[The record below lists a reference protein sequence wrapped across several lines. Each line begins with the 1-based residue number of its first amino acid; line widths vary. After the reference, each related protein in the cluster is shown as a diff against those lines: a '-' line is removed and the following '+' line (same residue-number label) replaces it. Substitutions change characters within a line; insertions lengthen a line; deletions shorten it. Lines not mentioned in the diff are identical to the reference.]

1 VASVFF
7 RTKLGTTEELTAA
20 PGQPLTDVLRRHGIP
35 VNAVLTW
42 RNGSIVAEETTAVG
56 ASDVIE
62 VRQVRHYDL
71 DVLRRPRRQTY
82 GAPSPVYAKTVL
94 FDSNGAIELRTEQ
107 LDGPGFINYV
117 EETFAQS
124 VLSHDVMR
132 AGDKVVVGLSGGR
145 DSVAYLTLLER
156 TRDRLPAVDMT
167 AVTITGLPDWEEP
180 ATFAAAR
187 EAGARLGV
195 DQVMVTAADVERVFR
210 LRGQFV
216 DAMNQ
221 IVSSESS
228 HLTMVIGHQV
238 LRRMLEE
245 EARSRGAGV
254 VAFGFNADDLVSTM
268 VTWFTSG
275 FRMGGIPAREI
286 GGLRYVFPLYRITK
300 KELTLYLEL
309 VAPELNRQGTPGRF
323 TTGPD
328 DRSMSYAL
336 TDHLFDLW
344 PGIDYYLFAAFQNM
358 QRYMFPL
365 VEATCRACG
374 GTYLPQEGVHNA
386 PDMCDVCDFFA
397 RRELS
402 TVSLPECRGTK
413 SISPRTT
420 GPTPT
425 PNTQPSE
432 PRRRSATWPGC

>member
-1 VASVFF
+1 MTSVFF
-7 RTKLGTTEELTAA
+7 RNKLGTTEELAAA
-20 PGQPLTDVLRRHGIP
+20 PGQPLADVLHRHGIP
-35 VNAVLTW
+35 LNAVLSW
-42 RNGSIVAEETTAVG
+42 RGGKVVAEETTVTEPD
-56 ASDVIE
+56 DVIE

-71 DVLRRPRRQTY
+71 GVLRTPRQQTY
-82 GAPSPVYAKTVL
+82 GVPNPVYAKTVL
-94 FDSNGAIELRTEQ
+94 FDTKGALERKTEQ
-107 LDGPGFINYV
+107 FDAAGFIRYV
-117 EETFAQS
+117 EEAFVQS
-124 VLSHDVMR
+124 VLSHGVMR

-156 TRDRLPAVDMT
+156 TRERLPPVDMT

-187 EAGARLGV
+187 EAGQRLGV
-195 DQVMVTAADVERVFR
+195 HQVIVTADDVERVFR

-216 DAMNQ
+216 DAMND
-221 IVSSESS
+221 VVAGEGS

-245 EARSRGAGV
+245 EAKHAGAGV
-254 VAFGFNADDLVSTM
+254 VAFGFNADDLVASM

-275 FRMGGIPAREI
+275 FRMGGIPVREF

-328 DRSMSYAL
+328 ERSLSYAM

-344 PGIDYYLFAAFQNM
+344 PGIDYYLFTAFQNM
-358 QRYMFPL
+358 QRYMFPF
-365 VEATCRACG
+365 VEAGCRGCG
-374 GTYLPQEGVHNA
+374 GTYLLQEGMSNA
-386 PDMCDVCDFFA
+386 PDLCDVCDFFA

-402 TVSLPECRGTK
+402 TVR
-413 SISPRTT
+413 
-420 GPTPT
+420 
-425 PNTQPSE
+425 
-432 PRRRSATWPGC
+432 

>member
-1 VASVFF
+1 MASVFF
-7 RTKLGTTEELTAA
+7 RTKLGTTEELSAV

-42 RNGSIVAEETTAVG
+42 RNGRIVAEETTTVG
-56 ASDVIE
+56 SSDVIE

-82 GAPSPVYAKTVL
+82 GTPSPVYGKPVL
-94 FDSNGAIELRTEQ
+94 FDTNGTLEHRTEQ
-107 LDGPGFINYV
+107 LDEPGFINYV
-117 EETFAQS
+117 EEAFAQS
-124 VLSHDVMR
+124 VLSHGVMR

-156 TRDRLPAVDMT
+156 TRDRLPPIDMT

-195 DQVMVTAADVERVFR
+195 DQVMVTAADVERVFK
-210 LRGQFV
+210 LKGQFV

-221 IVSSESS
+221 IVASEYS

-254 VAFGFNADDLVSTM
+254 VAFGFNADDLVGSL

-275 FRMGGIPAREI
+275 YRMGGIPVRET

-328 DRSMSYAL
+328 ERSMSYAL

-344 PGIDYYLFAAFQNM
+344 PGIDYYLFAAFENM

-374 GTYLPQEGVHNA
+374 GVYLPQEGVHNA
-386 PDMCDVCDFFA
+386 PDMCDVCDLFA

-402 TVSLPECRGTK
+402 TVSLRPCRGTK
-413 SISPRTT
+413 IISPRTT
-420 GPTPT
+420 GPMPT
-425 PNTQPSE
+425 PNTPPSE
-432 PRRRSATWPGC
+432 LQPRSATWPGC

>member
-1 VASVFF
+1 MTSVFF
-7 RTKLGTTEELTAA
+7 RTKLGTTEELAATA
-20 PGQPLTDVLRRHGIP
+20 GQPLVDVLRRHGIP
-35 VNAVLTW
+35 VNAVLSW
-42 RNGSIVAEETTAVG
+42 RNGKVVSEDTTVVEPD
-56 ASDVIE
+56 DVIE

-71 DVLRRPRRQTY
+71 DVLRKPQRQVY
-82 GAPSPVYAKTVL
+82 GVPEPVYSKTIL
-94 FDSNGAIELRTEQ
+94 FDTLGALERRTEQ
-107 LDGPGFINYV
+107 LDAAGFVQYI
-117 EETFAQS
+117 EETFVQS
-124 VLSHDVMR
+124 VLSHGVMR

-156 TRDRLPAVDMT
+156 TRERLPALDMT

-187 EAGARLGV
+187 ESGERLGV
-195 DQVMVTAADVERVFR
+195 HQVIVTAADVERVFK
-210 LRGQFV
+210 LRGPFV
-216 DAMNQ
+216 DAMNE
-221 IVSSESS
+221 IVAGEGN

-245 EARSRGAGV
+245 EAKSRGAGV
-254 VAFGFNADDLVSTM
+254 VAFGFNADDLVATM

-275 FRMGGIPAREI
+275 FRMGGIPVREI
-286 GGLRYVFPLYRITK
+286 GDLRYVFPLYRITK

-328 DRSMSYAL
+328 ERSMSYGI

-344 PGIDYYLFAAFQNM
+344 PGIDYYLFSAFETM

-365 VEATCRACG
+365 LEATCRGCG
-374 GTYLPQEGVHNA
+374 GLYLLQEGIANA
-386 PDMCDVCDFFA
+386 PDLCDVCDFFA

-402 TVSLPECRGTK
+402 TVS
-413 SISPRTT
+413 
-420 GPTPT
+420 
-425 PNTQPSE
+425 
-432 PRRRSATWPGC
+432 

>member
-1 VASVFF
+1 MTVASVFF
-7 RTKLGTTEELTAA
+7 RNKLGTTEELAA
-20 PGQPLTDVLRRHGIP
+20 PAGQPLTDVLLRNGIP

-42 RNGSIVAEETTAVG
+42 RNGKIVAEETTVVEPG
-56 ASDVIE
+56 DVIE

-71 DVLRRPRRQTY
+71 DVLRKPKRQVY
-82 GAPSPVYAKTVL
+82 GAPDPVYCKSVL
-94 FDSNGAIELRTEQ
+94 FDTMGSLERRTEQ
-107 LDGPGFINYV
+107 FDSVGFVKYV
-117 EETFAQS
+117 EETFVQS
-124 VLSHDVMR
+124 MLSHEVMR

-187 EAGARLGV
+187 ESGERLGV
-195 DQVMVTAADVERVFR
+195 HQVIVTSADVERVFK
-210 LRGQFV
+210 LKGQFV
-216 DAMNQ
+216 DAMNE
-221 IVSSESS
+221 VVAGEGN

-245 EARSRGAGV
+245 EAKSHGAGV
-254 VAFGFNADDLVSTM
+254 VAFGFNADDLVASM

-275 FRMGGIPAREI
+275 FRMGGIPVREI

-323 TTGPD
+323 TSGPD
-328 DRSMSYAL
+328 ERSMSYAM

-344 PGIDYYLFAAFQNM
+344 PGIDYYLFASFANM

-365 VEATCRACG
+365 LEATCRGCG
-374 GTYLPQEGVHNA
+374 GLYLLQEGVSNA
-386 PDMCDVCDFFA
+386 PDLCDVCDFFA

-402 TVSLPECRGTK
+402 TVS
-413 SISPRTT
+413 
-420 GPTPT
+420 
-425 PNTQPSE
+425 
-432 PRRRSATWPGC
+432 

>member
-1 VASVFF
+1 VFF
-7 RTKLGTTEELTAA
+7 RTKLGTTEELAATA
-20 PGQPLTDVLRRHGIP
+20 GQPLVDVLRRHGIP
-35 VNAVLTW
+35 VNAVLSW
-42 RNGSIVAEETTAVG
+42 RNGKVVSEDTTVVEPD
-56 ASDVIE
+56 DVIE

-71 DVLRRPRRQTY
+71 DVLRKPQRQVY
-82 GAPSPVYAKTVL
+82 GVPEPVYSKTIL
-94 FDSNGAIELRTEQ
+94 FDTLGALERRTEQ
-107 LDGPGFINYV
+107 LDAAGFVQYI
-117 EETFAQS
+117 EETFVQS
-124 VLSHDVMR
+124 VLSHGVMR

-156 TRDRLPAVDMT
+156 TRERLPALDMT

-187 EAGARLGV
+187 ESGERLGV
-195 DQVMVTAADVERVFR
+195 HQVIVTAADVERVFK
-210 LRGQFV
+210 LRGPFV
-216 DAMNQ
+216 DAMNE
-221 IVSSESS
+221 IVAGEGN

-245 EARSRGAGV
+245 EAKSRGAGV
-254 VAFGFNADDLVSTM
+254 VAFGFNADDLVATM

-275 FRMGGIPAREI
+275 FRMGGIPVREI
-286 GGLRYVFPLYRITK
+286 GDLRYVFPLYRITK

-328 DRSMSYAL
+328 ERSMSYGI

-344 PGIDYYLFAAFQNM
+344 PGIDYYLFSAFETM

-365 VEATCRACG
+365 LEATCRGCG
-374 GTYLPQEGVHNA
+374 GLYLLQEGIANA
-386 PDMCDVCDFFA
+386 PDLCDVCDFFA

-402 TVSLPECRGTK
+402 TVS
-413 SISPRTT
+413 
-420 GPTPT
+420 
-425 PNTQPSE
+425 
-432 PRRRSATWPGC
+432 

>member
-7 RTKLGTTEELTAA
+7 RTKLGTTEELAA
-20 PGQPLTDVLRRHGIP
+20 TDGQPLTDVLRRHGIP
-35 VNAVLTW
+35 PNAVLAW
-42 RNGSIVAEETTAVG
+42 RNGAVVAEDTTVVG
-56 ASDVIE
+56 PDDVIE

-71 DVLRRPRRQTY
+71 DVLRRPRTQVY
-82 GAPSPVYAKTVL
+82 GVPDPVYAKTVL
-94 FDSNGAIELRTEQ
+94 FDTMGALERKTEQ
-107 LDGPGFINYV
+107 FDAAGFIAYV
-117 EETFAQS
+117 EETFVQS
-124 VLSHDVMR
+124 VLAHGVMR
-132 AGDKVVVGLSGGR
+132 AGDRAVVGLSGGR

-156 TRDRLPAVDMT
+156 TRDRLPAIDMT

-187 EAGARLGV
+187 ESGERLGV
-195 DQVMVTAADVERVFR
+195 HQVIVTSADVERVFK
-210 LRGQFV
+210 LKGPFV
-216 DAMNQ
+216 DAMNE
-221 IVSSESS
+221 IVAGEGS

-245 EARSRGAGV
+245 EAAARGAGV
-254 VAFGFNADDLVSTM
+254 VAFGFNADDLVATM
-268 VTWFTSG
+268 VTWLTSG
-275 FRMGGIPAREI
+275 FRMGGIPVREI

-328 DRSMSYAL
+328 ERSMSYAI
-336 TDHLFDLW
+336 TDHLFELW

-365 VEATCRACG
+365 LEATCRGCG
-374 GTYLPQEGVHNA
+374 GVYLQQEGVANA
-386 PDMCDVCDFFA
+386 PDLCDVCDFFA

-402 TVSLPECRGTK
+402 TVS
-413 SISPRTT
+413 
-420 GPTPT
+420 
-425 PNTQPSE
+425 
-432 PRRRSATWPGC
+432 

>member
-7 RTKLGTTEELTAA
+7 RTKLGTTEELASA

-35 VNAVLTW
+35 PNAVLSW
-42 RNGSIVAEETTAVG
+42 RNGAIVAEETTVVEPD
-56 ASDVIE
+56 DVIE

-71 DVLRRPRRQTY
+71 DVLRKPKVQVY
-82 GAPSPVYAKTVL
+82 GVPDPVYAKTVL
-94 FDSNGAIELRTEQ
+94 FDTMGALERRTEQ
-107 LDGPGFINYV
+107 LDAAGFVNYV
-117 EETFAQS
+117 EEAFVQS
-124 VLSHDVMR
+124 VLAHGVMR

-156 TRDRLPAVDMT
+156 TRDRLPALDMT

-187 EAGARLGV
+187 ESGERLGV
-195 DQVMVTAADVERVFR
+195 HQVIVTSEDVERVFK
-210 LRGQFV
+210 LKGQFV
-216 DAMNQ
+216 DAMNE
-221 IVSSESS
+221 IVAGEGN

-245 EARSRGAGV
+245 EAKARGANV
-254 VAFGFNADDLVSTM
+254 IAFGFNADDLVATM
-268 VTWFTSG
+268 VTWLTSG
-275 FRMGGIPAREI
+275 FRMGGIPVREI
-286 GGLRYVFPLYRITK
+286 GNMRYVFPLYRITK

-328 DRSMSYAL
+328 ERSMSYAI
-336 TDHLFDLW
+336 TDHLFELW
-344 PGIDYYLFAAFQNM
+344 PGIDYYLFSAFQNM

-365 VEATCRACG
+365 LEATCRGCG
-374 GTYLPQEGVHNA
+374 GVYLLQEGVSNPA
-386 PDMCDVCDFFA
+386 DLCDVCDFFA

-402 TVSLPECRGTK
+402 MVS
-413 SISPRTT
+413 
-420 GPTPT
+420 
-425 PNTQPSE
+425 
-432 PRRRSATWPGC
+432 

>member
-7 RTKLGTTEELTAA
+7 RTKLGTTEELAA
-20 PGQPLTDVLRRHGIP
+20 SPGQPLVDVLRRHGIP
-35 VNAVLTW
+35 VNAVLSW
-42 RNGSIVAEETTAVG
+42 RDGKVVAEDTTVVEPD
-56 ASDVIE
+56 DVIE

-71 DVLRRPRRQTY
+71 DVLRKPKRQVY
-82 GAPSPVYAKTVL
+82 GVPDPVYSKTIL
-94 FDSNGAIELRTEQ
+94 FDTKGSLERRTEQ
-107 LDGPGFINYV
+107 LDAEGFVRYV
-117 EETFAQS
+117 EETFVQS
-124 VLSHDVMR
+124 LLSHDVMR
-132 AGDKVVVGLSGGR
+132 PADKVVVGLSGGR

-156 TRDRLPAVDMT
+156 TRDRLPALDMT

-187 EAGARLGV
+187 ESGERLGV
-195 DQVMVTAADVERVFR
+195 HQVIVTAADVERVFK
-210 LRGQFV
+210 LKGQFV
-216 DAMNQ
+216 DAMNE
-221 IVSSESS
+221 IVAGEGN

-245 EARSRGAGV
+245 EAKERGAGV
-254 VAFGFNADDLVSTM
+254 VAFGFNADDLVATM

-275 FRMGGIPAREI
+275 FRMGGIPVREI
-286 GGLRYVFPLYRITK
+286 GDLRYVFPLYRITK

-328 DRSMSYAL
+328 ERSMSYGI

-344 PGIDYYLFAAFQNM
+344 PGIDYYLFSSFETM

-365 VEATCRACG
+365 LEATCRGCG
-374 GTYLPQEGVHNA
+374 GLYLLQEGVANA
-386 PDMCDVCDFFA
+386 PDLCDVCDFFA

-402 TVSLPECRGTK
+402 TV
-413 SISPRTT
+413 
-420 GPTPT
+420 
-425 PNTQPSE
+425 N
-432 PRRRSATWPGC
+432 